1 MKLRN
6 GFVSNSSSSSFIV
19 TMKNGEKLTKDV
31 IMTLFD
37 LTEDSILFGFA
48 NGLSDWMINNLK
60 EMSIKDIFKNYISS
74 SDGLSDDE
82 MIDEIIEDGYPKI
95 SREDLVKISNKEY
108 RYYEGSA
115 SDDSGDGLESYLCET
130 GINVNNDLIHIQSG
144 GDY

>member
-19 TMKNGEKLTKDV
+19 TVKNEKELSKDTLMK
-31 IMTLFD
+31 LFD
-37 LTEDSILFGFA
+37 LNENSILFDFA
-48 NGLSDWMINNLK
+48 NGLSDWMIRNLK
-60 EMSIKDIFKNYISS
+60 EMSIKDIFENYCDSGKN
-74 SDGLSDDE
+74 LSDEE
-82 MIDEIIEDGYPKI
+82 MIDEIIEQGYPNI
-95 SREDLVKISNKEY
+95 SREDLLRILRKEY

-115 SDDSGDGLESYLCET
+115 SDDSGDGLETYLCET